1 MRERISKMN
10 PRKQRFYIV
19 AAGVLAVIALL
30 WSLIGSPVVLWHNHQ
45 LKSALTGL
53 TDTAITLEQAVPF
66 SWDEVYSFP
75 PYTSVEE
82 MQEVIGAES
91 YNLTESTGE
100 GMLNLVFL
108 DEGAVTAAVCG
119 YPAELGYDIV
129 LAGAADSTPGKLT
142 YGEDVSFAVERA
154 DGVVRLTAA

>member
-1 MRERISKMN
+1 MG
-10 PRKQRFYIV
+10 RK
-19 AAGVLAVIALL
+19 
-30 WSLIGSPVVLWHNHQ
+30 
-45 LKSALTGL
+45 TG
-53 TDTAITLEQAVPF
+53 Q
-66 SWDEVYSFP
+66 
-75 PYTSVEE
+75 EE

-91 YNLTESTGE
+91 YNLTESAGE

-119 YPAELGYDIV
+119 YPAELGYDVV

>member
-30 WSLIGSPVVLWHNHQ
+30 WSFIGSPVVLWHNHQ

-66 SWDEVYSFP
+66 SWDEVYS
-75 PYTSVEE
+75 VEE

-91 YNLTESTGE
+91 YNLTESAGE

-154 DGVVRLTAA
+154 EGVVRLTAA